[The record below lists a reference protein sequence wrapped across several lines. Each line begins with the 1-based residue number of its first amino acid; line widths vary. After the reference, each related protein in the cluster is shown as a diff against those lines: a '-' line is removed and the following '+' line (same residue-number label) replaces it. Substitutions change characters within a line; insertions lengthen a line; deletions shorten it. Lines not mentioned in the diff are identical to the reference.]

1 MSVSP
6 GQQAND
12 LQPQMLG
19 MTVAFPAGGTTPLT
33 IHASLSLSGYLL
45 TVSGQASIR
54 RAREL
59 ARVAGFADAAAL
71 NELAGGP
78 VSVDL
83 TAEGPWMLTAR
94 PLPLLDQTLAHTLPS
109 RVLPPA
115 ASADSLAGTV
125 TLRNANW
132 KAAYLVNAVLISQA
146 TLHISAGQLRWEPVV
161 FSYGPIKGTASITV
175 PAACEAPLACPPS
188 FQLQFGA
195 LDAGLLQ
202 AAFLGA
208 QARGTMLST
217 LIERLRPTA
226 APAWPRLEGTVKA
239 ESLLLG
245 PVTLHQPS
253 ATITTLANG
262 ADISAFDAGLLG
274 GRVHGSG
281 VFHAAATA
289 KEKPSYQ
296 FEAQFDKLSP
306 QAVGQLLG
314 VRATGSAFDGHA
326 KIELTGFT
334 SGDLAASATG
344 ALHFEWQRGSV
355 AATSGSVPPS
365 LARFDR
371 WTADSEIANGAVT
384 LKENQVKRGA
394 SVQPVQAAVPLA
406 DPPRIVFAAPKQAQ
420 AKR

>member
-1 MSVSP
+1 
-6 GQQAND
+6 
-12 LQPQMLG
+12 
-19 MTVAFPAGGTTPLT
+19 
-33 IHASLSLSGYLL
+33 
-45 TVSGQASIR
+45 
-54 RAREL
+54 
-59 ARVAGFADAAAL
+59 
-71 NELAGGP
+71 
-78 VSVDL
+78 
-83 TAEGPWMLTAR
+83 
-94 PLPLLDQTLAHTLPS
+94 
-109 RVLPPA
+109 
-115 ASADSLAGTV
+115 
-125 TLRNANW
+125 
-132 KAAYLVNAVLISQA
+132 
-146 TLHISAGQLRWEPVV
+146 
-161 FSYGPIKGTASITV
+161 V

-208 QARGTMLST
+208 QARDTMLST
-217 LIERLRPTA
+217 LIERLRPTT
-226 APAWPRLEGTVKA
+226 APVWPRMEGTVKA

-253 ATITTLANG
+253 ATLTTLANG
-262 ADISAFDAGLLG
+262 AEITAFDAGLLG
-274 GRVHGSG
+274 GSVHGTG
-281 VFHAAATA
+281 AFHAAATE

-314 VRATGSAFDGHA
+314 VRASGSAFDGNA

-334 SGDLAASATG
+334 AGDLAASATG
-344 ALHFEWQRGSV
+344 ALHFEWQHGSV
-355 AATSGSVPPS
+355 AASSGFVPPS

-371 WTADSEIANGAVT
+371 WTADAEIANGALT

-394 SVQPVQAAVPLA
+394 AAQPVKAAVPLA